1 MRLEWVGTMGP
12 RLVTETLA
20 RCGLA
25 LTGWLALN
33 EAGEG
38 AFGRG
43 AGMTTTGGSRASS
56 EGSETRVEACWT
68 APPRGVVVVTAQ
80 VGEPWSELLA
90 VDPVTFRERLEP
102 GVADP
107 PEGIVVDLTSSP
119 REVVRALRPL
129 GDLFAR
135 VTTVAIVRDPGGAS
149 EAMLLGVAATVRCES
164 DVATAARTA
173 ASICR
178 TLSGRPQHSA
188 LEEAHRRLQ
197 QVHAQQVA
205 RSADAGARQA
215 MIVHDL
221 RSPLSVV
228 RGVVSELLEGTPLS
242 PDDRKLVDLMD
253 HASAQLEALIERLE
267 QLYAC
272 ASESQRL
279 ERIDL
284 AALARGV
291 ADGLGRSAV
300 ARGKPIHVHASAV
313 QMVYGDRQDLVRVVA
328 NLLGNAL
335 RHTRTHVELRVE
347 GDEREVRLSVAD
359 DGPGVAPPVRS
370 QIFQGVVR
378 NPTAGRMGLGLA
390 IVHSALERHKG
401 RVSVHDRAER
411 DGPGQ
416 EGACFVVRL
425 PRGD

>member
-1 MRLEWVGTMGP
+1 MI
-12 RLVTETLA
+12 A
-20 RCGLA
+20 
-25 LTGWLALN
+25 
-33 EAGEG
+33 
-38 AFGRG
+38 
-43 AGMTTTGGSRASS
+43 
-56 EGSETRVEACWT
+56 
-68 APPRGVVVVTAQ
+68 
-80 VGEPWSELLA
+80 
-90 VDPVTFRERLEP
+90 
-102 GVADP
+102 
-107 PEGIVVDLTSSP
+107 
-119 REVVRALRPL
+119 
-129 GDLFAR
+129 
-135 VTTVAIVRDPGGAS
+135 
-149 EAMLLGVAATVRCES
+149 
-164 DVATAARTA
+164 AARAA

-178 TLSGRPQHSA
+178 TLSGRAPQHSA
-188 LEEAHRRLQ
+188 LEDAYWQLQ
-197 QVHAQQVA
+197 RVHAQLVA
-205 RSADAGARQA
+205 RSADAGAREA

-242 PDDRKLVDLMD
+242 PDDRKLVELMD

-272 ASESQRL
+272 ASEPQRL

-291 ADGLGRSAV
+291 AEGLGRSAV

-313 QMVYGDRQDLVRVVA
+313 QIVHGDRQDLVRVVS

-335 RHTRTHVELRVE
+335 RHTRTRVDLRVE

-370 QIFQGVVR
+370 QIFQGGVR
-378 NPTAGRMGLGLA
+378 SPAAGRMGLGLA
-390 IVHSALERHKG
+390 IVHRALERHKG
-401 RVSVHDRAER
+401 AVSVHDRAER

-425 PRGD
+425 PRGGDHAP

>member
-1 MRLEWVGTMGP
+1 
-12 RLVTETLA
+12 
-20 RCGLA
+20 
-25 LTGWLALN
+25 
-33 EAGEG
+33 
-38 AFGRG
+38 
-43 AGMTTTGGSRASS
+43 
-56 EGSETRVEACWT
+56 
-68 APPRGVVVVTAQ
+68 VVVTAQ
-80 VGEPWSELLA
+80 TSEAWSELLA
-90 VDPVTFRERLEP
+90 VDPVAFRERLGP
-102 GVADP
+102 GVTDP
-107 PEGIVVDLTSSP
+107 PDGIVVDLTSSP
-119 REVVRALRPL
+119 REVSRALRPL
-129 GDLFAR
+129 GDVFAR
-135 VTTVAIVRDPGGAS
+135 VATVAIVRDGVGAS
-149 EAMLLGVAATVRCES
+149 EAIQLGAAASVRCES
-164 DVATAARTA
+164 DVVTAARAA

-178 TLSGRPQHSA
+178 TLSGRPPEYGA
-188 LEEAHRRLQ
+188 LEDTHRRLQ
-197 QVHAQQVA
+197 QVHAQLLA
-205 RSADAGARQA
+205 HSADSGARQA

-242 PDDRKLVDLMD
+242 PSDRKLVDLMD

-284 AALARGV
+284 SALARGV
-291 ADGLGRSAV
+291 AEGLGRSAV
-300 ARGKPIHVHASAV
+300 ARGKPIRVHADAV
-313 QMVYGDRQDLVRVVA
+313 QMVHGDRQDLVRVLS

-359 DGPGVAPPVRS
+359 DGPGVAPPVRA
-370 QIFQGVVR
+370 QIFQGIVR
-378 NPTAGRMGLGLA
+378 NPAAGRMGLGLA
-390 IVHSALERHKG
+390 IVHRALERHGG

-425 PRGD
+425 PRAGDHSP